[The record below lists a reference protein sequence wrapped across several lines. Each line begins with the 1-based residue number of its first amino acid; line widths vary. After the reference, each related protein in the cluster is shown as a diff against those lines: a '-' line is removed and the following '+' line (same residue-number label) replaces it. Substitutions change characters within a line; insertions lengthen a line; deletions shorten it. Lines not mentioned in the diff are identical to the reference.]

1 MLDNPPDNF
10 ADCYKPEDWKAF
22 VASRLTPEWEKL
34 RAKMQGVRAK
44 NQYNHHG
51 GRAPATKEYS
61 PPRPPTV
68 VRASTPP
75 ARSSDTS
82 NKTKKC
88 SLHVIDPN
96 IEGDGLVA
104 FGYVKFEKADDKGK
118 IKATQDSLAPPT
130 QELIHPKRPVT
141 FHESRYT
148 SFENTLLMTMLLGI
162 VHNCHKKKTI
172 QYELKPDLFRPDYE
186 CWIDKEDVLDVCELG
201 GVGTYVMTILC
212 RYSG

>member
-51 GRAPATKEYS
+51 GRGGIKKVEENMKRELGYQLTTYDKCDLWIRLHANKKGKLYGPAQE
-61 PPRPPTV
+61 
-68 VRASTPP
+68 
-75 ARSSDTS
+75 
-82 NKTKKC
+82 TKKC

-118 IKATQDSLAPPT
+118 I
-130 QELIHPKRPVT
+130 
-141 FHESRYT
+141 
-148 SFENTLLMTMLLGI
+148 I
-162 VHNCHKKKTI
+162 VH
-172 QYELKPDLFRPDYE
+172 
-186 CWIDKEDVLDVCELG
+186 G
-201 GVGTYVMTILC
+201 
-212 RYSG
+212 